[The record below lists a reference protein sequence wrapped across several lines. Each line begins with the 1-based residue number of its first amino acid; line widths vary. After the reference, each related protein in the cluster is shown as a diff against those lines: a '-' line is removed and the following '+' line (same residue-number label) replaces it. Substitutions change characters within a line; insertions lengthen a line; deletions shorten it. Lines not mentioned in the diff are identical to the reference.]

1 VRDIIRL
8 FDQIL
13 IGRPALQGHGTTMH
27 AVLFSAMHA
36 ANPRPDQRQSS
47 NIVAIK
53 CSHQSPDCSF
63 LVVVR
68 TYVRTYVER
77 AYVPP
82 SASARLCTGRM
93 QTVRST
99 TTTTRRELDQRLIDL
114 RQARTH
120 GSCIFIS
127 IRLRVDLLY
136 PYVNRR
142 VGRRRLPRCACARL
156 DQPTDL

>member
-1 VRDIIRL
+1 
-8 FDQIL
+8 L

-127 IRLRVDLLY
+127 DPSDSELTCCTRTSIDALA
-136 PYVNRR
+136 
-142 VGRRRLPRCACARL
+142 VGSHAVSVPVCSTN
-156 DQPTDL
+156 QPTSSL